1 MAQPLEFEG
10 RAQNVMTPAPAQR
23 RRKRGGM
30 DVVTDTIGALDYLGA
45 IGKGILGIVKVVNTG
60 VFPWPTGDV

>member
-1 MAQPLEFEG
+1 M
-10 RAQNVMTPAPAQR
+10 QR
-23 RRKRGGM
+23 RRKRKGGM

-60 VFPWPTGDV
+60 VLPWPTGNV